1 MLISIHSFTAIIFI
15 LGTSADNIM
24 NIDVETVVYVV
35 ATINVGIALL
45 VLYRIFKLSE
55 NNISNIELLEDR
67 VMEKF
72 NK

>member
-1 MLISIHSFTAIIFI
+1 MLISIHSFTAIKFI

-35 ATINVGIALL
+35 ATIKVGIALL

-55 NNISNIELLEDR
+55 KLYI
-67 VMEKF
+67 
-72 NK
+72 